1 MGEEGPGLVG
11 IKKIRKGPLREQVR
25 DQIKNLILTNHLRP
39 GQPIVI
45 DRLANELGVSHT
57 PVREALAM
65 LEHEGLVEM
74 RPYGTPQVAEIDA
87 SHVYNVWEM
96 RLLLEGWAVQRSALR
111 LPEEAFDE
119 LERFLE
125 AARRDARQSR
135 YDTHVQSDIAMHDLI
150 LQATDNSLFERLAR
164 LVSDQ
169 SIRVRWLVETIAT
182 VDEVLEIID
191 EHLALL
197 EALRAR
203 DPDLA
208 YRRLTRHL
216 EAGLQRQLSALERM
230 KMSQPATNGTGE
242 EGVD

>member
-1 MGEEGPGLVG
+1 MSENGPVLTGLR
-11 IKKIRKGPLREQVR
+11 KIRKGPLREQVR
-25 DQIKNLILTNHLRP
+25 DQIKNLILTNYLRP

-45 DRLANELGVSHT
+45 DRLASELGVSHT

-65 LEHEGLVEM
+65 LEHEGLVET

-96 RLLLEGWAVQRSALR
+96 RLLLEGWAVKRSVLR

-119 LERFLE
+119 LEQFLE
-125 AARRDARQSR
+125 SARREARQSR
-135 YDTHVQSDIAMHDLI
+135 YEAHVQSDIAMHNLI
-150 LQATDNSLFERLAR
+150 LQATDNSLFERMAR

-182 VDEVLEIID
+182 VEEVLEIID

-197 EALRAR
+197 DALRAR
-203 DPDLA
+203 DPELA
-208 YRRLTRHL
+208 HQRLTLHL
-216 EAGLQRQLSALERM
+216 KAGLERQLNALERM
-230 KMSQPATNGTGE
+230 KMEPVSRE
-242 EGVD
+242 SDR